1 MRQNSSVVFLYSSKM
16 IRFLLILS
24 ISFLFSQCG
33 SIEPI
38 IPETIVEEIPELT
51 QKESTTYLPI
61 RINLAPYLA
70 DVEK

>member
-61 RINLAPYLA
+61 RINLAAYLA